1 MGNMV
6 DIKDYIKIIEIFK
19 KTFDDFIECYG
30 LKHSERIHERI
41 LTISRD
47 GKISKSLTWYKDG
60 NSAEVVRGFRIFYSS
75 TMEWPGALTHEM
87 WHVLGGETL
96 EEFPEKY
103 KEKLE
108 NLQGN
113 SQFGCVKNHL
123 EMWTEWFNSQTHR
136 KDMKNNFTPWQDE
149 FFTKSNSTG
158 VFYDYYINIA
168 DMISCIIPREK
179 LLEMYLH
186 AEDYKTDYSYP
197 EMLDEFD
204 KTYTSALDERE
215 RDVYEY
221 PYLKIIM
228 DINEVANN
236 IVQGN
241 IAIARK
247 ALQDCMKT
255 CFNAYSI
262 KLDNIREIDINKA
275 KQIYSEIKYM
285 QEQMMWNTDITKMQ
299 ELDYVQAMQRIQD
312 KFRSILIGLNL
323 QTPEIEN
330 MLETIDYIK
339 SNPYTM
345 VKDANKIVDKRK
357 SVMSE
362 VDGQLI
368 NIGEYQANVGT
379 NGIKYNLYKTLF
391 YVLNEK
397 YYNLLFENFQ
407 DSDNGNILI
416 EFYNKI
422 EMANNEQEI
431 IEIYDEIY
439 QLYAQKLER
448 TLKTDENLAIFF
460 DGYSEEIAMLQKIAL
475 FNKRTKTYLP
485 SLERIIDI
493 YNKKVEEYEKEI
505 DASIEKFVQEY
516 EEEIDASIEKD
527 VQEFDLGDFIRNDLI
542 REAHDYKKDLR
553 KQQSRIDIQREE
565 QALEFD
571 EIEKKGQVEIS
582 IQSLKGDIFKSKVGK
597 SEMMQ
602 VFEEILDVKKI
613 ENIQQKKKAGQQ
625 LTEQEEITLQ
635 NYLEQ
640 NTLNK
645 ELHNQTPDNR

>member
-215 RDVYEY
+215 RYVYEY

-228 DINEVANN
+228 DINEVANS

-312 KFRSILIGLNL
+312 KFRSILMGLNL

-379 NGIKYNLYKTLF
+379 DGIKDNLYKTLF

-516 EEEIDASIEKD
+516 EKEIDVSIEKD
-527 VQEFDLGDFIRNDLI
+527 VQKFDLGDFIRNDLI

-571 EIEKKGQVEIS
+571 EIEKKAQVGIS
-582 IQSLKGDIFKSKVGK
+582 IESLKDAISKGEVSK
-597 SEMMQ
+597 SEMIQ
-602 VFEEILDVKKI
+602 VFGEMSDAKKI
-613 ENIQQKKKAGQQ
+613 KYIQQKKKDGRQ
-625 LTEQEEITLQ
+625 LTEQEEILLQ
-635 NYLEQ
+635 NYLRQ
-640 NTLNK
+640 NNEGNNLAH
-645 ELHNQTPDNR
+645 E

>member
-221 PYLKIIM
+221 PYFKIIM
-228 DINEVANN
+228 DINEVANS

-379 NGIKYNLYKTLF
+379 DGIKYNLYKTLF

-516 EEEIDASIEKD
+516 EKEIDVSIEKD

-571 EIEKKGQVEIS
+571 EIEKKAQVGIS
-582 IQSLKGDIFKSKVGK
+582 IESLKDAISKGEVSK
-597 SEMMQ
+597 SEMIQ
-602 VFEEILDVKKI
+602 VFGEMSDTKKI
-613 ENIQQKKKAGQQ
+613 KYIQQKKKDGRQ
-625 LTEQEEITLQ
+625 LTEQEEIILQ
-635 NYLEQ
+635 NYLRQ
-640 NTLNK
+640 NNEGNNLAH
-645 ELHNQTPDNR
+645 E